1 MSLLKVL
8 VAESTKRMPM
18 SANRSKA
25 VGLHPMLLELGV
37 AVVTQGL
44 YDISSQKKHSA
55 FRRTMNRM
63 TIVTDERQAAV
74 MA

>member
-1 MSLLKVL
+1 MSDN
-8 VAESTKRMPM
+8 A
-18 SANRSKA
+18 
-25 VGLHPMLLELGV
+25 LELGV

-44 YDISSQKKHSA
+44 YDISSQKKRFA
-55 FRRTMNRM
+55 FRWAVNRM

>member
-25 VGLHPMLLELGV
+25 VGLQPLSLELGV

-44 YDISSQKKHSA
+44 YDISSKKNVSRVA
-55 FRRTMNRM
+55 GR
-63 TIVTDERQAAV
+63 
-74 MA
+74 